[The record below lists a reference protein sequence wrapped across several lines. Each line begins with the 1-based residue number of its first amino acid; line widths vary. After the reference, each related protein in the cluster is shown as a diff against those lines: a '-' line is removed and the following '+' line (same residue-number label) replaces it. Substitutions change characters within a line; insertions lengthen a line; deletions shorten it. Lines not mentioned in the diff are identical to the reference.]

1 MLSSAASARAR
12 MIRAFASAPSSNK
25 ICKTADEAVQ
35 GVANGMPRVLASQ
48 LLRDVGTG
56 MTMLFGGFGLCGTC
70 ALCRD
75 LFELSLTRVQA
86 FQRTPSP
93 VSRRYRACSIAVSHA
108 ASALVRSGVKDI
120 TAVSTTA
127 GVDNFGLG
135 LMLQARRSLLW
146 RRQNPLVELARA
158 HACFADT
165 PD

>member
-1 MLSSAASARAR
+1 

-120 TAVSTTA
+120 TAVSNNA

-146 RRQNPLVELARA
+146 RRQIPLVELARA
-158 HACFADT
+158 HACFTDT